1 MNIFNTFTP
10 QLSDGNMLP
19 LSMIGGFYLHVQVW
33 MSQTKDLKIR
43 NVASHGHFEAK
54 DWLAESQNVCVGS
67 PAHLS
72 ANWHLVN

>member
-10 QLSDGNMLP
+10 QLSDSNMLP

-33 MSQTKDLKIR
+33 MSQTKDLKNR

-54 DWLAESQNVCVGS
+54 DWLAESRNNMSV
-67 PAHLS
+67 
-72 ANWHLVN
+72 